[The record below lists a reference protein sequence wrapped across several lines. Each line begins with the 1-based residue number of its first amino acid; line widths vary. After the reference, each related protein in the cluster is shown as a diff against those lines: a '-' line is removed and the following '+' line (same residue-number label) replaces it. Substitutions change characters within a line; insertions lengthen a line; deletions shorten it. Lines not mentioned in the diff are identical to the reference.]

1 MTKVRPKSQKYY
13 EFLLINVKHA
23 LIEAQTYK

>member
-1 MTKVRPKSQKYY
+1 MTKVQPKSQKYY
-13 EFLLINVKHA
+13 EILLIIVKHA